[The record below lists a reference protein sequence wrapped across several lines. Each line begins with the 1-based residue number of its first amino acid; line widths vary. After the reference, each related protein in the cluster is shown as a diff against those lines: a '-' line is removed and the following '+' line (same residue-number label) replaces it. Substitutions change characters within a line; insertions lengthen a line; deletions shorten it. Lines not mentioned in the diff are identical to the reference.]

1 MHDSRTA
8 DLLLVEDNEGD
19 IVLFEEALA
28 ESSVRCSLH
37 VVRTGDEALA
47 FLLRQAPH
55 ADAPR
60 PDMIFLDLNLPGRS
74 GHQVLRAIKEED
86 GLKPIPV
93 AVLTNSSQHSDIAES
108 YRAHA
113 NCYIRKPA
121 SIDELVRV
129 VQQFEG
135 FWLDVVTLP
144 PRPE

>member
-1 MHDSRTA
+1 MDESRTA

-19 IVLFEEALA
+19 IVLFQEALA
-28 ESSVRCSLH
+28 ESAVRCTLH
-37 VVRTGDEALA
+37 VVRSGDEALA
-47 FLLRQAPH
+47 SLHRHAPCG
-55 ADAPR
+55 DAPR
-60 PDMIFLDLNLPGRS
+60 PDMVFLDLNLPGQS
-74 GHQVLRAIKEED
+74 GHQVLRAVKEHDE
-86 GLKPIPV
+86 LKQIPV
-93 AVLTNSSQHSDIAES
+93 AVLTNSSQHSDIAQS

-113 NCYIRKPA
+113 NCYIRKPP